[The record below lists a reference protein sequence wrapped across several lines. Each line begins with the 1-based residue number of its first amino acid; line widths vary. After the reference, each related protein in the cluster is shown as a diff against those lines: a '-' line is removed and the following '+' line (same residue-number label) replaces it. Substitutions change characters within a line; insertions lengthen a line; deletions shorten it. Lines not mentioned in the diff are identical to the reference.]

1 MAGTE
6 WEAAHLVYVPYCTSD
21 AHMGDGEA
29 VIGDL
34 GVQVMYCPVRVN
46 YGYVFRAG
54 HHDFVLLGKHSKVV
68 ICSSSGAGG

>member
-6 WEAAHLVYVPYCTSD
+6 WEEAHLVYLPYCSSD

-34 GVQVMYCPVRVN
+34 GVQVMYCLIRVN
-46 YGYVFRAG
+46 
-54 HHDFVLLGKHSKVV
+54 
-68 ICSSSGAGG
+68 